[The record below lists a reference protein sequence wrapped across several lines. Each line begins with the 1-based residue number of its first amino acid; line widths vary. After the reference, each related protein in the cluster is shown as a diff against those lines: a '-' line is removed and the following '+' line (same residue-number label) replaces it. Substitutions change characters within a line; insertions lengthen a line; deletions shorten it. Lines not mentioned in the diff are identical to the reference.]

1 MHKPYT
7 RWTADTETAFLMA
20 LRATGQVRKAAEAI
34 GRALGTAYKR
44 RQRHPEF
51 RARWE
56 AAVAAQQAAWI
67 DARNVEIE
75 RVEPGEARGR
85 FDGWTRLRRRAF
97 LRALSETGR
106 VKDACARVGI
116 SDTSVYRLRK
126 RSPGFARDFAAALAR
141 SLPMIEQVAWER
153 AVEGWEEPVVGRDGA
168 VTMRRRYSEPLLRLL
183 LREAL
188 TVRRAEAAAEAKA
201 AAARGPRRPTP
212 EETDAQLNKQLD
224 ALERRLRSEARLEQL
239 AQAEAWERM
248 QAEAG
253 GDGDGW
259 VRLPG

>member
-1 MHKPYT
+1 MYRPVI

-20 LRATGQVRKAAEAI
+20 LKDIGSGRKAAEAI
-34 GRALGTAYKR
+34 GRSVSSAYKR
-44 RQRHPEF
+44 RQRDPVF
-51 RARWE
+51 RAKWE
-56 AAVAAQQAAWI
+56 AAVAAQREQWLDTHGASAEPET
-67 DARNVEIE
+67 ARE
-75 RVEPGEARGR
+75 R
-85 FDGWTRLRRRAF
+85 FDGWNRTRRRAF
-97 LRALSETGR
+97 LRALSETGEVR
-106 VKDACARVGI
+106 AACDRVGI

-153 AVEGWEEPVVGRDGA
+153 AVEGWEEPVVGRDGT

-188 TVRRAEAAAEAKA
+188 TVRRAEAAAEARA
-201 AAARGPRRPTP
+201 ASARGPRRPTP
-212 EETDAQLNKQLD
+212 EETDAQLKKQLD
-224 ALERRLRSEARLEQL
+224 ALARRMRSEARLKQL

-248 QAEAG
+248 QAGAG

-259 VRLPG
+259 VRLQG